1 MATYDVAGLRLP
13 DGKGNHIPAIVLPCR
28 PIADKCA
35 IQMAPGTGVQD
46 PFYTKEKKSK
56 RTGGMLA
63 ADAWLDSSL
72 YEFWHALGR
81 AYTRYQDFM
90 SRFHV
95 TGFKRFL
102 VEIFSDAF
110 TFGAIGCVLITALA
124 MPAFNIIDRGMIN
137 KAEDYSVVF
146 LDRFGTEIGRRGI
159 RSDDS
164 VALDQMPDYLIKA
177 TLATEDRRFYEH
189 FGVDIVGTLR
199 ALMTNATG
207 DTSMHGG
214 SSLTQQLAKQM
225 FLSSERTIE
234 RKIVEA
240 FLSVWLEWHYSKDQI
255 LKLYLD
261 RAYMGGG
268 NFGVVAAADYYFGK
282 RIQDISLA
290 EAAMLSGLYKAPG
303 RWAPHIDLAAA
314 RGRANVVLTNLV
326 AAGFLTEGQVTAA
339 RRHPASPVDRTA
351 DANSPGYFLDYA
363 FEEAKKLIDETQP
376 PGNNFVVRT
385 TIDTTLQA
393 YAEEAITS
401 VIREQG
407 EQYRVEQGAMV
418 VTDTEGAIRAMV
430 GGTDYAK
437 SQFNRAIVSNRQP
450 GSSYKPFV
458 YAEAFEQLGLKPT
471 DTVSDHP
478 VCIGDWCPQNYG
490 RSYRG
495 QTSLISAFA
504 SSINTVPVTLSIKTG
519 RDAIAQLSYR
529 MGLRQEYPVT
539 RSLALGVASVSV
551 LDMTSSYAVFANHGL
566 KTPAYGIMRMTTARG
581 DLVWEHNPDEGHE
594 RVLSEQTVA
603 YMNQMMRAV
612 VTSGTGRRAE
622 IEGVPTLGKTGTTT
636 SYRDAWFAGFTGNY
650 VAAVWLGNDNY
661 STTNNLTG
669 GLLPTVAWQ
678 KFMAYAHTN
687 IAVKP
692 VFGIDFVPPPNIVA
706 DAEAEGE
713 DEQLAERPPS
723 LTPAAARK
731 LLDLATSF
739 ETSLANMSVPS
750 DTASAPVPSGTT
762 GL

>member
-1 MATYDVAGLRLP
+1 
-13 DGKGNHIPAIVLPCR
+13 
-28 PIADKCA
+28 
-35 IQMAPGTGVQD
+35 MAPGIGVQD
-46 PFYTKEKKSK
+46 PFYTREKKRKSS
-56 RTGGMLA
+56 GGMLA

-72 YEFWHALGR
+72 YEFWQALGR

-90 SRFHV
+90 NRFHV
-95 TGFKRFL
+95 GGIRRFF
-102 VEIFSDAF
+102 VEILSDAF
-110 TFGAIGCVLITALA
+110 TFGAIGCVLVTALA
-124 MPAFNIIDRGMIN
+124 MPAFDIIDRGILN

-146 LDRFGTEIGRRGI
+146 LDRFGNEIGRRGI

-189 FGVDIVGTLR
+189 FGVDVLGTLR

-214 SSLTQQLAKQM
+214 SSITQQLAKQL

-363 FEEAKKLIDETQP
+363 FEESKRLIDETNA
-376 PGNNFVVRT
+376 PGNNFIVRT

-393 YAEEAITS
+393 YAEEAINS

-407 EQYRVEQGAMV
+407 QQYRVEQGAMV

-437 SQFNRAIVSNRQP
+437 SQFNRAIVSTRQP

-458 YAEAFEQLGLKPT
+458 YAEAFEQLGLKPS
-471 DTVSDHP
+471 DTISDRP

-495 QTSLISAFA
+495 QTTLLSAFA
-504 SSINTVPVTLSIKTG
+504 ASINTVPVTLSIKTG

-566 KTPAYGIMRMTTARG
+566 KTQAYGLTRMT
-581 DLVWEHNPDEGHE
+581 DLNENLIWEHDVHAEKP

-612 VTSGTGRRAE
+612 VTSGTGTRAQ
-622 IEGVPTLGKTGTTT
+622 IEGVPALGKTGTTT

-650 VAAVWLGNDNY
+650 VAAVWLGNDDY
-661 STTNNLTG
+661 RPTNNLTG
-669 GLLPTVAWQ
+669 GLLPTMAWQ
-678 KFMAYAHTN
+678 KFMAFAHTN
-687 IAVKP
+687 IEVEP
-692 VFGIDFVPPPNIVA
+692 VFGVDFVPPQRIIA
-706 DAEAEGE
+706 DADLDAVEE
-713 DEQLAERPPS
+713 LAPERPPS
-723 LTPAAARK
+723 LKPAAARK
-731 LLDLATSF
+731 LLDLATRF
-739 ETSLANMSVPS
+739 ETNLARNTGLS
-750 DTASAPVPSGTT
+750 DTASAPAAPGAV